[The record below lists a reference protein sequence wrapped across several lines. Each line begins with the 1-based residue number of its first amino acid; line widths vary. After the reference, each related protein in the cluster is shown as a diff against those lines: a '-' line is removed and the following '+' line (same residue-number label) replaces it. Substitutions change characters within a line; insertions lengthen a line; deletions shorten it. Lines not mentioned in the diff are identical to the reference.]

1 MKNLKCEECA
11 FFDKLDTE
19 QPCCCCF
26 DNINFEQQTEEYDC
40 PTGKGGAEE

>member
-11 FFDKLDTE
+11 FFDEFDTE

-26 DNINFEQQTEEYDC
+26 DNINFEEYDH
-40 PTGKGGAEE
+40 PTEKGGEG

>member
-11 FFDKLDTE
+11 FFDEFDTE

-26 DNINFEQQTEEYDC
+26 DNINFEKQTEECDRS
-40 PTGKGGAEE
+40 TEKGGEEE